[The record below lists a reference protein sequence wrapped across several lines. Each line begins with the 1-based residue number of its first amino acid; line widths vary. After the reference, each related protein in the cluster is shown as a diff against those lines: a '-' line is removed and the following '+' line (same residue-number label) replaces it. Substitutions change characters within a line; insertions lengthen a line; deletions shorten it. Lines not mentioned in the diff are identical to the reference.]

1 VNQYAS
7 RGIRS
12 LAAWLGLC
20 SLTAVFFS
28 PARAGEQ
35 KPAAQ
40 AGGPFYSPSIQVGD
54 TLYLSGQVNI
64 DPKTGELIQGIEPG
78 TRQAM
83 LNLKKELESKRF
95 SLADVVATHVWL
107 TDVSKISEMNAAYRS
122 FFQDKDLPTR
132 TTVGV
137 PALAKNSSVEIAMV
151 AVRGKK
157 EPVYPGGVERGKA
170 PFSPGMLAG
179 DTLYLSGQA
188 GVDPSTGKLV
198 QGDFSSHVTQ
208 TLKNIEKVLEAGGM
222 GFANVVSAEVYLT
235 DVNNFEAMNKVYHSY
250 VKDPRPAR
258 VPVGVSTLP
267 LNSPVEITMI
277 ASRKKGKA
285 ILPEAMPP
293 SDNYSR
299 GLLVGDTMY
308 LAGVFSREGT
318 TRDQV
323 RDCIGRMERIL
334 KAGGLTLNDVAE
346 ARVYLADMKDYDAM
360 NEAYKGYFAGR
371 LPTRATVASPS
382 LPGQNKLGMSFVAA
396 KTVP

>member
-1 VNQYAS
+1 VSQYAS
-7 RGIRS
+7 RTIRN
-12 LAAWLGLC
+12 LAALLGLC
-20 SLTAVFFS
+20 FLSAVIFL
-28 PARAGEQ
+28 PIRAGEQ
-35 KPAAQ
+35 KRAAQ
-40 AGGPFYSPSIQVGD
+40 PGGPFYSPSVQVGD

-64 DPKTGELIQGIEPG
+64 NPETGELVQGIEPG

-83 LNLKKELESKRF
+83 TNLNKELESKGF

-107 TDVSKISEMNAAYRS
+107 TDVSKISEMNTAYRS
-122 FFQDKDLPTR
+122 FFQGTDLPTR

-137 PALAKNSSVEIAMV
+137 PALAKSSIVEIAMV
-151 AVRGKK
+151 AYRGKK
-157 EPVYPGGVERGKA
+157 EPIYPGGVDRGKA
-170 PFSPGMLAG
+170 PFSPGILAG

-188 GVDPSTGKLV
+188 GVDPSTGKLI

-222 GFANVVSAEVYLT
+222 GFSNVVSAEVYLT
-235 DVNNFEAMNKVYHSY
+235 DVNNFEAMNKVYRAS

-258 VPVGVSTLP
+258 VPVGVSALP

-277 ASRKKGKA
+277 ASRKKGEA
-285 ILPEAMPP
+285 VLPEGMPP

-299 GLLVGDTMY
+299 GLLVGGTMY
-308 LAGVFSREGT
+308 LAGVFSREGAT
-318 TRDQV
+318 GDQV
-323 RDCIGRMERIL
+323 RDCVGRMERIL
-334 KAGGLTLNDVAE
+334 KAGGLTLNDVTE

-360 NEAYKGYFAGR
+360 NEAYKGHFAGR

-396 KTVP
+396 KAAP